1 MFHHQLVR
9 SQLLDECWHIYHL
22 IQKYRL
28 TMAREGHGGLP
39 IQIPSKYPQVKGA
52 LRERRPKPSSV
63 PCSCCL
69 PFLTGVI
76 ICNNIWGAV
85 QVFCAFTSP
94 SSFTYRSLLQHVLHS
109 GWKKFLACSGCPFA
123 QWKQEQTLP
132 YLKHM
137 YGTNS
142 PLDIRTDSSDVCR
155 DGVVVAIEVHWN
167 GQAFAKL
174 DWGCASITS
183 LVYYLAFLKH
193 FRKSNLTYE
202 SVDVEDAEM

>member
-9 SQLLDECWHIYHL
+9 SQLLDECWHMYHL
-22 IQKYRL
+22 IQKYCL

-76 ICNNIWGAV
+76 ICNHIWGAV

-142 PLDIRTDSSDVCR
+142 PLDIRTDSSDVSWRCCCSYR
-155 DGVVVAIEVHWN
+155 GALKW
-167 GQAFAKL
+167 
-174 DWGCASITS
+174 TS
-183 LVYYLAFLKH
+183 FCETWLGMRKH
-193 FRKSNLTYE
+193 NLFG
-202 SVDVEDAEM
+202 